1 MSHAGTAIALWRL
14 VSRFSLQLAA
24 ALVAAAAVS
33 AQAPRLVDSVQAPLA
48 YMSMEVAPAAAGA
61 RNQPGPVQKLLA
73 DPALGVLLG
82 GSDAAG
88 ATRALALVRGLLTR
102 NSGELEIALTGVV
115 PDGGQPLLVL
125 RARLLQSES
134 KRLREVLAAG
144 DLAAPGRQFGAQK
157 AYRLRDA
164 ASQDSAGRDG
174 AGRDGIGH
182 EVELALVGD
191 DLVVGNDT
199 LAFATLLDPTKPTA
213 VTSATPRQGL
223 AADPR
228 YQVLSTQSK
237 VGAGALRVYVDW
249 PRLGQRLRPSLDGLP
264 GALLSSSGLGSARGV
279 MLTVE
284 GNGGAFAVKLLLDL
298 PNDLPNHTAGDRGHD
313 GRTRV
318 AGTEPDALS
327 DLAGWLA
334 TVQPVAPRT
343 LVNELP
349 GGGLGGLVLSVDL
362 ARMLARS
369 HSGEHLLHDLEHA
382 FDEYGLDF
390 QRNVLSR
397 LGAQGTVQLQLARSE
412 RAGAELRS
420 VYALRTKG
428 RNAAVDLLG
437 DVRRA
442 TEAAGIGRIVPMRE
456 RRIELVEIRSAG
468 PHASVAY
475 VAAHEDDLLLSS
487 DAESLAAAIDDMR
500 SAGRARTRRD
510 QIVGNAVQ
518 ALGSERVAGLF
529 DVDLAPLFT
538 QFANAVAASGGTRL
552 DLSQQPKRH
561 VGTLDVQRNDDG
573 VIVRISVISS
583 R

>member
-1 MSHAGTAIALWRL
+1 MSHAGTAVASERL
-14 VSRFSLQLAA
+14 VSRFLLSIAVA
-24 ALVAAAAVS
+24 MVAAAAVS
-33 AQAPRLVDSVQAPLA
+33 AQAPRLVDSVEAPLA
-48 YMSMEVAPAAAGA
+48 YMSMEVAPVAAGA
-61 RNQPGPVQKLLA
+61 RSQPGPVQKLLA

-134 KRLREVLAAG
+134 KRLREVLQAG
-144 DLAAPGRQFGAQK
+144 ELAAPGRQFGAQK

-164 ASQDSAGRDG
+164 GTQDAGAQDSGTQQ
-174 AGRDGIGH
+174 GIGH

-199 LAFATLLDPTKPTA
+199 LAFATLLDPSAPKA
-213 VTSATPRQGL
+213 VTAATPQKGL

-228 YQVLSTQSK
+228 YQVLCTQSK
-237 VGAGALRVYVDW
+237 VGAGALRVYIDW
-249 PRLGQRLRPSLDGLP
+249 PRLGQRLRSSLDGVP
-264 GALLSSSGLGSARGV
+264 GALLRSSGLGSARGV

-284 GNGGAFAVKLLLDL
+284 GSGGAFAAKLLLDL
-298 PNDLPNHTAGDRGHD
+298 PKKPAGRHAHD
-313 GRTRV
+313 GRTH
-318 AGTEPDALS
+318 AGGAEPDALS

-349 GGGLGGLVLSVDL
+349 GGGLGGLVVSVDL

-369 HSGEHLLHDLEHA
+369 QSGEHLLYDLEHA
-382 FDEYGLDF
+382 FDDYGLDF

-456 RRIELVEIRSAG
+456 RRLDLLEIRSAG

-487 DAESLAAAIDDMR
+487 DAESLAAVIDDMR

-510 QIVGNAVQ
+510 QVVGNAVQ

-529 DVDLAPLFT
+529 DVDLTPLFA
-538 QFANAVAASGGTRL
+538 QFANAVAASGGPRL

-561 VGTLDVQRNDDG
+561 VGSLDVQRNDDG
-573 VIVRISVISS
+573 VIVRICVISS

>member
-1 MSHAGTAIALWRL
+1 MSHAGTAVALQRL
-14 VSRFSLQLAA
+14 VSRFLLSIAVA
-24 ALVAAAAVS
+24 MVAAAAVS
-33 AQAPRLVDSVQAPLA
+33 AQAPRLVDSVEAPLA
-48 YMSMEVAPAAAGA
+48 YMSMEVAPVAAGA
-61 RNQPGPVQKLLA
+61 RSQPGPVQKLLA

-115 PDGGQPLLVL
+115 PNGGQPLLVL

-134 KRLREVLAAG
+134 KRLREVLDAG
-144 DLAAPGRQFGAQK
+144 ELAAPGRRFGANK

-164 ASQDSAGRDG
+164 ASQES

-199 LAFATLLDPTKPTA
+199 LAFATLLDPSKPAA
-213 VTSATPRQGL
+213 VTAATPRKGL
-223 AADPR
+223 AADPHYR
-228 YQVLSTQSK
+228 VLSTQSK

-249 PRLGQRLRPSLDGLP
+249 PRLGQRLRPSLEGLP
-264 GALLSSSGLGSARGV
+264 GALLRSSGLDSARGV

-284 GNGGAFAVKLLLDL
+284 GSGAAFAVKLLLDL
-298 PNDLPNHTAGDRGHD
+298 PKHGAGGRPD
-313 GRTRV
+313 GRTH
-318 AGTEPDALS
+318 GGGSESDAYS
-327 DLAGWLA
+327 ELAGWLA
-334 TVQPVAPRT
+334 SVQPVAPRA

-369 HSGEHLLHDLEHA
+369 PSGEHLLHDLEHA

-397 LGAQGTVQLQLARSE
+397 LGAQGTVQLQLARSG

-442 TEAAGIGRIVPMRE
+442 TEAAGIGRLVPMRE
-456 RRIELVEIRSAG
+456 RRLELVEIRSAVL
-468 PHASVAY
+468 HASVAY
-475 VAAHEDDLLLSS
+475 LAAHEDDLLLSS

-500 SAGRARTRRD
+500 SVGRARTRRD

-518 ALGSERVAGLF
+518 ALGNERVAGLF

-538 QFANAVAASGGTRL
+538 QFANAVTASGGARL

-561 VGTLDVQRNDDG
+561 VGTLDVQRKDDG

>member
-1 MSHAGTAIALWRL
+1 MSHPGTAVALPRP
-14 VSRFSLQLAA
+14 VSRFLLSIAA
-24 ALVAAAAVS
+24 AMVAAAAVS
-33 AQAPRLVDSVQAPLA
+33 AQAPRLVDSVEAPLA
-48 YMSMEVAPAAAGA
+48 YMSMEVAPVAAGA
-61 RNQPGPVQKLLA
+61 RSQPGPVQKLLA

-144 DLAAPGRQFGAQK
+144 ELAAPGRQFGAQK

-164 ASQDSAGRDG
+164 ASQDA

-199 LAFATLLDPTKPTA
+199 LAFATLLDPARPTA
-213 VTSATPRQGL
+213 VTAATPHKGL

-237 VGAGALRVYVDW
+237 VGAGALRVYFDW
-249 PRLGQRLRPSLDGLP
+249 PRLGQRLRPSLDGMA
-264 GALLSSSGLGSARGV
+264 GALLRSSGLGSARGV

-284 GNGGAFAVKLLLDL
+284 GTGGAFAVKLLLDL
-298 PNDLPNHTAGDRGHD
+298 PKQEHGGRGHD
-313 GRTRV
+313 GRTHA

-334 TVQPVAPRT
+334 TVQPVAART

-349 GGGLGGLVLSVDL
+349 GGGLGGLVVSVDL

-369 HSGEHLLHDLEHA
+369 HAGEHLLHDLEHA
-382 FDEYGLDF
+382 FDDYGLDF

-412 RAGAELRS
+412 RAGTELRS

-442 TEAAGIGRIVPMRE
+442 TEAAGIGRVVPMRE
-456 RRIELVEIRSAG
+456 RRLELVEIRSAG

-475 VAAHEDDLLLSS
+475 LAAHEDDLLLSS

-500 SAGRARTRRD
+500 SAGKARTRRD

-518 ALGSERVAGLF
+518 ALGNERVAGLF
-529 DVDLAPLFT
+529 DVDLAPLFA
-538 QFANAVAASGGTRL
+538 QFANAVTASGGARL

>member
-1 MSHAGTAIALWRL
+1 MSLAGPAVALWRP
-14 VSRFSLQLAA
+14 VSRLTLLRAA
-24 ALVAAAAVS
+24 ALAATAAVS
-33 AQAPRLVDSVQAPLA
+33 AQAPRLVDSVEAPLA
-48 YMSMEVAPAAAGA
+48 YMSMEVAPAPAAAGA
-61 RNQPGPVQKLLA
+61 RSQPGPVQKLLA

-88 ATRALALVRGLLTR
+88 ATRALALVRGLLMR
-102 NSGELEIALTGVV
+102 NSGEVEIALTGVV

-134 KRLREVLAAG
+134 KRLREVLQAG
-144 DLAAPGRQFGAQK
+144 DLAAPGRQFGSRQT
-157 AYRLRDA
+157 YRLRDSANRDA
-164 ASQDSAGRDG
+164 AN
-174 AGRDGIGH
+174 RDGIGH
-182 EVELALVGD
+182 EVELALLGD

-199 LAFATLLDPTKPTA
+199 LVFATLLDPATPTA
-213 VTSATPRQGL
+213 VTAATPKKGL
-223 AADPR
+223 AADPH
-228 YQVLSTQSK
+228 YQALCTQSK
-237 VGAGALRVYVDW
+237 VGAGALRIYVDW
-249 PRLGQRLRPSLDGLP
+249 PRLGQRVRSSLDGLP
-264 GALLSSSGLGSARGV
+264 GALLRSSGLGSARGV

-284 GNGGAFAVKLLLDL
+284 GSGSAFAAKLLLDL
-298 PNDLPNHTAGDRGHD
+298 PMSERGGHESGRSGHTHGA
-313 GRTRV
+313 
-318 AGTEPDALS
+318 APEPDALS
-327 DLAGWLA
+327 ELAGWLA
-334 TVQPVAPRT
+334 AVQPVAPRT

-369 HSGEHLLHDLEHA
+369 HSGEHLLFDLEHA
-382 FDEYGLDF
+382 FDDYGLDF

-397 LGAQGTVQLQLARSE
+397 LGGQGTVQLQIARSE
-412 RAGAELRS
+412 RAAAELRS
-420 VYALRTKG
+420 VYTLRTKG

-456 RRIELVEIRSAG
+456 RRLELLEIRGAG
-468 PHASVAY
+468 PHASIVY
-475 VAAHEDDLLLSS
+475 VAAHEDDLLLSA

-500 SAGRARTRRD
+500 SAGKARTRRD

-518 ALGSERVAGLF
+518 ALGSDRVAGLF

-538 QFANAVAASGGTRL
+538 QLANAVAASGGPRL

-561 VGTLDVQRNDDG
+561 VGSLDVKRNDDG
-573 VIVRISVISS
+573 VIVRVSVISS

>member
-1 MSHAGTAIALWRL
+1 MSHAGTAVALQRL
-14 VSRFSLQLAA
+14 VSRFLLSIAVA
-24 ALVAAAAVS
+24 MVAAAAVS
-33 AQAPRLVDSVQAPLA
+33 AQAPRLVDSVDAPLA
-48 YMSMEVAPAAAGA
+48 YMSMEVAPVAAGA
-61 RNQPGPVQKLLA
+61 RSQPGPVQKLLA

-144 DLAAPGRQFGAQK
+144 ELAAPGRQFGAHK
-157 AYRLRDA
+157 AYRLREA
-164 ASQDSAGRDG
+164 ASQES

-199 LAFATLLDPTKPTA
+199 LAFATLLDPSKPTA
-213 VTSATPRQGL
+213 VTAATPRKGL
-223 AADPR
+223 AADPH

-264 GALLSSSGLGSARGV
+264 GALLRSSGLDSARGV

-284 GNGGAFAVKLLLDL
+284 GSGGAFAVKLLLDL
-298 PNDLPNHTAGDRGHD
+298 PQHAAGGRHD
-313 GRTRV
+313 GRTHGV
-318 AGTEPDALS
+318 GSESDAYA

-334 TVQPVAPRT
+334 SVQPVAPRA

-369 HSGEHLLHDLEHA
+369 PEGEHLLHDLEHA

-442 TEAAGIGRIVPMRE
+442 TEAAGIGRVVPMRE
-456 RRIELVEIRSAG
+456 RRLELVEIRSAG

-475 VAAHEDDLLLSS
+475 LAAHEDDLLLSS

-518 ALGSERVAGLF
+518 ALGNERVAGLF

-538 QFANAVAASGGTRL
+538 QFANAVTASGGARL

-561 VGTLDVQRNDDG
+561 VGTLDVQRKDDG

>member
-1 MSHAGTAIALWRL
+1 MSHAGTAVALWRP
-14 VSRFSLQLAA
+14 VSRLSLLLAA
-24 ALVAAAAVS
+24 ALAATAAVS
-33 AQAPRLVDSVQAPLA
+33 AQAPRLVDSVEAPLA
-48 YMSMEVAPAAAGA
+48 YMSMEVAPAPAAAGA
-61 RNQPGPVQKLLA
+61 RSQPGPVQKLLA

-88 ATRALALVRGLLTR
+88 ATRALALVRGLLMR
-102 NSGELEIALTGVV
+102 NSGEVEIALTGVV

-134 KRLREVLAAG
+134 KRLREVLQAG
-144 DLAAPGRQFGAQK
+144 ELAAPGRQFGSRQT
-157 AYRLRDA
+157 YRLRDSANRDA
-164 ASQDSAGRDG
+164 AN
-174 AGRDGIGH
+174 RDGIGH
-182 EVELALVGD
+182 EVELALLGD

-199 LAFATLLDPTKPTA
+199 LVFATLLDPATPTA
-213 VTSATPRQGL
+213 VTAATPKKGL
-223 AADPR
+223 AADPH
-228 YQVLSTQSK
+228 YQALCTQSK
-237 VGAGALRVYVDW
+237 VGAGALRIYVDW
-249 PRLGQRLRPSLDGLP
+249 PRLGQRVRSSLDGLP
-264 GALLSSSGLGSARGV
+264 GALLRSSGLGSARGV

-284 GNGGAFAVKLLLDL
+284 GSGSAFAAKLLLDL
-298 PNDLPNHTAGDRGHD
+298 PMSERGGHESGRSGHTHGA
-313 GRTRV
+313 
-318 AGTEPDALS
+318 APEPDALS
-327 DLAGWLA
+327 ELAGWLA
-334 TVQPVAPRT
+334 AVQPVAPRT

-369 HSGEHLLHDLEHA
+369 HSGEHLLFDLEHA
-382 FDEYGLDF
+382 FDDYGLDF

-397 LGAQGTVQLQLARSE
+397 LGAQGTVQLQVARSE

-420 VYALRTKG
+420 VYTLRTKG

-456 RRIELVEIRSAG
+456 RRLELLEIRGAG
-468 PHASVAY
+468 PHASIVY
-475 VAAHEDDLLLSS
+475 VAAHEDDLLLSA

-500 SAGRARTRRD
+500 SAGKARTRRD

-518 ALGSERVAGLF
+518 ALGSDRVAGLF

-538 QFANAVAASGGTRL
+538 QLANAVAASGGPRL

-561 VGTLDVQRNDDG
+561 VGSLDVKRNDDG
-573 VIVRISVISS
+573 VIVRVSVISS

>member
-1 MSHAGTAIALWRL
+1 
-14 VSRFSLQLAA
+14 
-24 ALVAAAAVS
+24 
-33 AQAPRLVDSVQAPLA
+33 
-48 YMSMEVAPAAAGA
+48 MSMEVAPVAAGA
-61 RNQPGPVQKLLA
+61 RSQPGPVQKLLA

-115 PDGGQPLLVL
+115 PNGGQPLLVL

-134 KRLREVLAAG
+134 KRLREVLDAG
-144 DLAAPGRQFGAQK
+144 ELAAPGRRFGANK

-164 ASQDSAGRDG
+164 ASQES

-199 LAFATLLDPTKPTA
+199 LAFATLLDPAKPTA

-318 AGTEPDALS
+318 AGAEPDALS

-349 GGGLGGLVLSVDL
+349 GGGLGALVLSVDL

-561 VGTLDVQRNDDG
+561 VGTLDVQRKDDG

>member
-1 MSHAGTAIALWRL
+1 MSRSGTAVAPVRS
-14 VSRFSLQLAA
+14 VSRFSLSLAA
-24 ALVAAAAVS
+24 AMVAAAALS
-33 AQAPRLVDSVQAPLA
+33 AQAPRLVDSVEAPLA
-48 YMSMEVAPAAAGA
+48 YMSMEVAPVAAGA
-61 RNQPGPVQKLLA
+61 RSQPGPVQKLLA

-134 KRLREVLAAG
+134 KRLREVLQAG
-144 DLAAPGRQFGAQK
+144 ELAAPGRQFGAQR
-157 AYRLRDA
+157 AYRLR
-164 ASQDSAGRDG
+164 SAGSHDT
-174 AGRDGIGH
+174 ASEPGIGH

-199 LAFATLLDPTKPTA
+199 LVFATLLAPTEPAGATA
-213 VTSATPRQGL
+213 ATPQRGL

-228 YQVLSTQSK
+228 YQALSKQTK
-237 VGAGALRVYVDW
+237 AGPGALRVYVDW
-249 PRLGQRLRPSLDGLP
+249 PRLGQRVRSSLDGLP
-264 GALLSSSGLGSARGV
+264 GALLRSSGLRAARGV

-284 GNGGAFAVKLLLDL
+284 GSGNNFAAKLLLDL
-298 PNDLPNHTAGDRGHD
+298 PKHDRRGHTH
-313 GRTRV
+313 GG
-318 AGTEPDALS
+318 GTEQEVAS
-327 DLAGWLA
+327 DLGGWLA
-334 TVQPVAPRT
+334 AVQPVAPRT
-343 LVNELP
+343 LVGELP

-362 ARMLARS
+362 ASMLARS
-369 HSGEHLLHDLEHA
+369 HSGEHLLFELEHA
-382 FDEYGLDF
+382 FDDYGLDF

-397 LGAQGTVQLQLARSE
+397 LGGQGTVQLQVARSE
-412 RAGAELRS
+412 HAGAELRS

-442 TEAAGIGRIVPMRE
+442 TEAAGIGRVVPMRE
-456 RRIELVEIRSAG
+456 RRLDLIEIRGAG
-468 PHASVAY
+468 PHASVVY

-487 DAESLAAAIDDMR
+487 DAESLAGAIEDMR

-510 QIVGNAVQ
+510 QLVGNAVQ
-518 ALGSERVAGLF
+518 ALGNERVAGLF

-538 QFANAVAASGGTRL
+538 QLANAVAATGTARL

-561 VGTLDVQRNDDG
+561 VGSLDVQRNDDG